1 MMQEGGTASL
11 FSGIALLWVTA
22 KLDAEGVQ
30 DDSKGIKVPQRGHE
44 ARTIKEP

>member
-1 MMQEGGTASL
+1 MMQEGGAASL

-30 DDSKGIKVPQRGHE
+30 VDSKGIKVPHRGHE
-44 ARTIKEP
+44 ARATKEL